1 MSLTCLQYKDLT
13 VTRLWAS
20 NVLKF
25 LKTLRTL
32 TGRLFLILKDKN
44 LGVKVGRLELKEM
57 FCVPGRQGVE
67 L

>member
-1 MSLTCLQYKDLT
+1 M
-13 VTRLWAS
+13 RLWAS
-20 NVLKF
+20 KVLKF
-25 LKTLRTL
+25 LKTLRIL